1 MKRTVR
7 FTLNSRKFGSQT
19 TVEGVHVGDDNSC
32 ELIISVTDGNKI
44 LDLSSETTVATM
56 CGTKPDGTTISRPCS
71 IVNNNIVYT
80 LEKQDTAVSGNVLYQ
95 VTVTS
100 DNGISQSIIATAKFT
115 VAVMKNIYIPIYRVL
130 ESEPS
135 DWSTNYRVYYRLLNN
150 KYTAISDSSCPAFLK
165 DTFYYLVNPNFNSKD
180 DYEAFQSAL
189 VRVENLI
196 GRASDILTILDKKIN
211 DNEAEHICN
220 KVSAVDFRN
229 LSATDYPN
237 IKALNNYHTN
247 YVEPCYDDINN
258 LEDSKADK
266 ATTLEGY
273 GITDGL
279 ANGDGTVKLANLAQ
293 DILDY
298 IVAHSNGEGGGVT
311 LTQVQT
317 LLADY
322 AKTSELDNKEDISNR
337 VTSITQAFTDKDNSK
352 YPTVVALLEYL
363 ATYYY
368 DWDVTEEIFRSMTID
383 TNGNLTV
390 EMPDGEVITVGT
402 ISSGSSVA
410 GITLEELTTTLANYA
425 KSADLATKEDSSNKV
440 TSFDPEFSDKTKFPT
455 VRAIIEYLQDRY
467 YDFNN
472 TYSMDEVDKMLSEIN
487 ADTDEIPAY
496 IRSEAEIISEKI
508 LSVTG
513 ESGDKNIIPFNLA
526 VFTDLHFKDADKG
539 RLVACKKAIDV
550 ICETAPVDVEILG
563 GDYCNNYSAT
573 TGGTANE
580 AREDISGCRKVF
592 NDNRKRLWLRGNHDS
607 NGYVGERLT
616 EMEVYNRISRQQ
628 HTMAGYVENPADPYG
643 CYGYMDFENAKIRVI
658 VVNTSDN
665 DDMGATEP
673 EQSTDTAPII
683 NCHNI
688 GGVQLQ
694 WIADVALDFTDKTDA
709 SQWGVIF
716 VSHLQIYHTNTWYNS
731 HTYTDDDGKTWDCN
745 LINLADLA
753 TAYRDKTSF
762 NAVNNGV
769 TVSKDFTNNASQAE
783 ILCFINGHGHALTHY
798 TYNGFY
804 FITCPNANAG
814 GKESADGNTYAKTDI
829 GTVKETA
836 FNVITVDKAN
846 KKIYAWIYGAGYDR
860 IFDLADNA
868 TIYTVTRSLTNCT
881 SNSSV
886 VTIENGSEI
895 SETITAD
902 NGYQISSL
910 NVTMGGIDITASAV
924 NGSVIS
930 IAEVTGNVVITAVAK
945 STDTEPDTSYT
956 NLIPL
961 STDDEGN
968 IYNEVGYKTGYRIN
982 SSFEEVSATGM
993 CTTGYISYNSGDTL
1007 RVKNVTVSGAST
1019 PYIALYNA
1027 NREPLLVLKVADKL
1041 VEADSEGVYTY
1052 TITAHSDT
1060 AYIRMAL
1067 GVIDDTSNITVNEK
1081 IV

>member
-1 MKRTVR
+1 MIIYNMRKPVDCICDSSVGVVGENLVHTQEFYIKGMTDNTVTYTLHLRFADGSVNSVVPDLVRSDEEGTLITWIVKRNDIFVHGCFELQIEGR
-7 FTLNSRKFGSQT
+7 NNEELVFQT
-19 TVEGVHVGDDNSC
+19 EIAKLYADESLPVENQAYA
-32 ELIISVTDGNKI
+32 NPN
-44 LDLSSETTVATM
+44 SETLKLRDETYELFER
-56 CGTKPDGTTISRPCS
+56 ISE
-71 IVNNNIVYT
+71 Y
-80 LEKQDTAVSGNVLYQ
+80 EG
-95 VTVTS
+95 
-100 DNGISQSIIATAKFT
+100 
-115 VAVMKNIYIPIYRVL
+115 
-130 ESEPS
+130 E
-135 DWSTNYRVYYRLLNN
+135 
-150 KYTAISDSSCPAFLK
+150 ISDGAIAQ
-165 DTFYYLVNPNFNSKD
+165 VN
-180 DYEAFQSAL
+180 
-189 VRVENLI
+189 R
-196 GRASDILTILDKKIN
+196 TI
-211 DNEAEHICN
+211 
-220 KVSAVDFRN
+220 
-229 LSATDYPN
+229 
-237 IKALNNYHTN
+237 
-247 YVEPCYDDINN
+247 
-258 LEDSKADK
+258 
-266 ATTLEGY
+266 
-273 GITDGL
+273 
-279 ANGDGTVKLANLAQ
+279 
-293 DILDY
+293 
-298 IVAHSNGEGGGVT
+298 
-311 LTQVQT
+311 
-317 LLADY
+317 
-322 AKTSELDNKEDISNR
+322 
-337 VTSITQAFTDKDNSK
+337 
-352 YPTVVALLEYL
+352 
-363 ATYYY
+363 
-368 DWDVTEEIFRSMTID
+368 
-383 TNGNLTV
+383 
-390 EMPDGEVITVGT
+390 
-402 ISSGSSVA
+402 
-410 GITLEELTTTLANYA
+410 
-425 KSADLATKEDSSNKV
+425 ATKEDSSNKV

-508 LSVTG
+508 LSITG

-643 CYGYMDFENAKIRVI
+643 CYGYMDFENAKIRLI
-658 VVNTSDN
+658 AVNTSDN

-694 WIADVALDFTDKTDA
+694 WIADVALDFTDKEDA
-709 SQWGVIF
+709 SEWGIIF

-731 HTYTDDDGKTWDCN
+731 HTYTDDNGKTWDCN

-769 TVSKDFTNNASQAE
+769 TVSKDFANNANQAE

-868 TIYTVTRSLTNCT
+868 TIYTITRSLTNCT

-902 NGYQISSL
+902 YGYQISSL

-924 NGSVIS
+924 NDGVIS
-930 IAEVTGNVVITAVAK
+930 IAEVTGNVIITAVAIP
-945 STDTEPDTSYT
+945 TEAEPDTSYT

-968 IYNEVGYKTGYRIN
+968 IYNDVGYKTGYRIN
-982 SSFEEVSATGM
+982 SSFEEASATGM
-993 CTTGYISYNSGDTL
+993 CTTGYIPYNSGDTL

-1027 NREPLLVLKVADKL
+1027 NREPLLVLKATEKL
-1041 VEADSEGVYTY
+1041 IEADSEGVYTC

-1067 GVIDDTSNITVNEK
+1067 GVIDDTSIVTVNEK